1 MEFSYCMPIMIV
13 YVCVRWLIQPPT
25 LNTVLTKTKLS
36 QHYTRQKDA
45 IMSKGNKD
53 EAVLVHYLQGNAPK
67 LIPYTNI
74 DIHV

>member
-1 MEFSYCMPIMIV
+1 
-13 YVCVRWLIQPPT
+13 
-25 LNTVLTKTKLS
+25 
-36 QHYTRQKDA
+36 
-45 IMSKGNKD
+45 MSKGNKD